1 MKYNKI
7 TILFCIFLFI
17 SITPISASL
26 QSDINTTITQK
37 SNDTN
42 SLLDTLKN
50 NNTTEKGVTNN
61 TQVSNNG
68 NNFNKSVELLKKPT
82 ITNESQIEDD
92 LAQIIEYSKTHN
104 ISVTDENNTLLGT
117 MIRINSID
125 DLKPGDIISYLSKVP
140 GIVNSLQFYLL
151 ITSIQGTGTNINY
164 CFYTIDLDDKN
175 IKKYTGYTQ
184 DDFTNFLGYNVTEQT
199 LVFRA
204 DTSLYTLNDNGTEI
218 YPKKQLE
225 DILRS
230 FNNESIEIE
239 ENDAI
244 VPDTAKE
251 LWWLWGLIPGITT
264 AIQLPFTW
272 KLIVQKYRKCCCG
285 TPSEEEIALLRQTRE
300 LRTLATETREM
311 KQKIEYLYRDI
322 GRMSINPDVSRI
334 ETELRII
341 SDDIRHMDLP
351 KLEREMQNCHD
362 PIESAELR
370 GKYNSYDEAIRLKQE
385 RIIDSERKLDDLRRV

>member
-341 SDDIRHMDLP
+341 SDDIRHMDSP
-351 KLEREMQNCHD
+351 
-362 PIESAELR
+362 
-370 GKYNSYDEAIRLKQE
+370 
-385 RIIDSERKLDDLRRV
+385 